1 MCASSPG
8 SVAGVT
14 IGRTEGL
21 APSVWA
27 PDFEVILL
35 PAQFLAQH
43 PVGLVQLHKLAV
55 QRWVGWVAV
64 RVKLHDVTVM
74 RSTDIA
80 GLI

>member
-14 IGRTEGL
+14 IGRAEGL
-21 APSVWA
+21 APGVRVS
-27 PDFEVILL
+27 DFEVVLL
-35 PAQFLAQH
+35 PAQLLAQH
-43 PVGLVQLHKLAV
+43 PVRLVQLHELAV

-74 RSTDIA
+74 RSNDIA
-80 GLI
+80 ALI